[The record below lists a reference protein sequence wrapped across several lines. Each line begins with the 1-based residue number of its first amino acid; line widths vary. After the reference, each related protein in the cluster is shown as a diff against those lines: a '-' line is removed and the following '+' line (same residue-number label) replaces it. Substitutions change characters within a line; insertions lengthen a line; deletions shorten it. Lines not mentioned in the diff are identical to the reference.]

1 MQNYLIKSIYRLFV
15 VVVRKKFTNNIIEMA
30 ILVKVQNMA

>member
-1 MQNYLIKSIYRLFV
+1 MQNYSIKSIYRLFV
-15 VVVRKKFTNNIIEMA
+15 VVVRRIRTNNIIEMA